1 MDDGSDLELTN
12 SLVPYYV
19 RAGGA
24 ALPPEEEFD
33 RTSWVAITPE
43 GLHARIVDRDAAN
56 IRDLLG
62 SGPLSVHE
70 VAARIGVPLGV
81 CRVLLAQLRDD
92 GLLVSRPPIPKAE
105 APDRELLDRVRAG
118 LIAHLRI
125 GA

>member
-1 MDDGSDLELTN
+1 MDDGLELTN
-12 SLVPYYV
+12 LVPFYV
-19 RAGGA
+19 RAGGT
-24 ALPPEEEFD
+24 ALPPEEEFS
-33 RTSWVAITPE
+33 RTSWVAITPD
-43 GLHARIVDRDAAN
+43 GVHARMVDRDASA
-56 IRDLLG
+56 IRDLLS

-92 GLLVSRPPIPKAE
+92 GMLVSRPPIPKAE
-105 APDRELLDRVRAG
+105 APDRELLGRVRAG